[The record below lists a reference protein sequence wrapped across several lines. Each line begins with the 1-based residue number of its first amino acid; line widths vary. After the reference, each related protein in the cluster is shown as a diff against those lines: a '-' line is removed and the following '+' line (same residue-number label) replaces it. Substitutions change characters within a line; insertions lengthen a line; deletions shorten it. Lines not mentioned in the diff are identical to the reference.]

1 MYHTFYS
8 FYLLTFNFWE
18 DLLSKPT
25 ASIISTASML
35 AGVAVLTSPGSC
47 CSSSWEEEVVA

>member
-1 MYHTFYS
+1 MYHLFYS
-8 FYLLTFNFWE
+8 YLLTFNFWE

-47 CSSSWEEEVVA
+47 CSSSWEEKVVA